1 VLAAKD
7 FNSKELF
14 RSRSGRLTALATKE
28 WWWICVHSFTR
39 ASVQG
44 RTAEAT
50 CSAKSLHRSTDK
62 KFKKR
67 HAVEALI
74 FR

>member
-1 VLAAKD
+1 MVMDMRA
-7 FNSKELF
+7 F
-14 RSRSGRLTALATKE
+14 
-28 WWWICVHSFTR
+28 VHLR

>member
-1 VLAAKD
+1 MDMRA
-7 FNSKELF
+7 F
-14 RSRSGRLTALATKE
+14 
-28 WWWICVHSFTR
+28 VHIR